1 MVAIDVDGTLTDGR
15 LYYGDEGELLKT
27 FHVRDGYGLRL
38 LMQAGISLAVISG
51 RRSRAVERRM
61 SELGVSQVH
70 LGCSDKRPLLE
81 QLTDAAGLSAAA
93 VAAIGDDRQDLGM
106 MQFASLGVAVA
117 DAHTDVIS
125 AADWVTSRA
134 GGHGA
139 VRELC
144 DLILAAQYADD
155 A

>member
-38 LMQAGISLAVISG
+38 LAQAGITLTVISG

-61 SELGVSQVH
+61 TELGISQVH

-81 QLTDAAGLSAAA
+81 QLTVAAGLSADA
-93 VAAIGDDRQDLGM
+93 VAAIGDDRQDLEM

-117 DAHTDVIS
+117 DAHADVIS

-144 DLILAAQYADD
+144 DLILEAQLRQ
-155 A
+155 

>member
-38 LMQAGISLAVISG
+38 LAQAGITLTVISG

-61 SELGVSQVH
+61 TELGISQVH

-81 QLTDAAGLSAAA
+81 QLTVAAGLSADA

-117 DAHTDVIS
+117 DAHADVIS

-144 DLILAAQYADD
+144 DLILEAQLRQ
-155 A
+155 